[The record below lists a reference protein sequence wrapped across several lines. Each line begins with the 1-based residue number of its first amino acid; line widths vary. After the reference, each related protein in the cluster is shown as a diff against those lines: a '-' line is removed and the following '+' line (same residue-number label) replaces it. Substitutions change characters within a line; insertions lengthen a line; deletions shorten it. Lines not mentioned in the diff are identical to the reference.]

1 MSKNKR
7 TVILLLIL
15 AVFLVISPLFFR
27 KDADFGGSD
36 DAGSIMV
43 EEVQG
48 ETYEP
53 WFTPVL
59 ETFLGGELPG
69 EIESLIFCLQ
79 TGIGVGIIAFFMGRF
94 VERKK
99 MDEGYGSNRRLVF
112 VSVRRLFPC
121 HLLINYAIH
130 PNCDIQMP
138 ERRSSSLCPLCAS
151 ASSAVLSLWP

>member
-15 AVFLVISPLFFR
+15 AVLLVISPLFFR

-59 ETFLGGELPG
+59 ETFLGGE
-69 EIESLIFCLQ
+69 IESLIFCLQ

-99 MDEGYGSNRRLVF
+99 WMKDTDPTE
-112 VSVRRLFPC
+112 
-121 HLLINYAIH
+121 
-130 PNCDIQMP
+130 D
-138 ERRSSSLCPLCAS
+138 
-151 ASSAVLSLWP
+151 